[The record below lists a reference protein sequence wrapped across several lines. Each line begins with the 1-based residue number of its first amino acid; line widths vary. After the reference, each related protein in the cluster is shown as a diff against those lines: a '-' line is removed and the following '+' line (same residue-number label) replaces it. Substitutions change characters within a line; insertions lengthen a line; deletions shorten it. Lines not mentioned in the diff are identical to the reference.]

1 MGQNNRTSWFIDSEG
16 PNEDAVKLGFA
27 WLHELGE
34 QHEDKHDSVLA
45 INTKRPLDNVI
56 SDVIG
61 EQAAKSLDK
70 KEPVQLGE
78 VEIQL
83 MTKRIDP
90 SGWQRGPV
98 LAIYPD
104 KDLLDKIDGMY
115 GVTDV
120 LVVPWSKDEAQY
132 WIDTWGA
139 SALRSDESG
148 DAPEIAD
155 PVAKEAV
162 DTLDA
167 LVNTST
173 GITHSSDRST
183 CIEIFKTLH
192 NEGIEFDPETVRAW
206 LVAEKGW
213 EPDYADDVKEVAE
226 GVQAGKRFQY
236 GRGGLAD
243 DIFDQWQEQA
253 DGDAQ

>member
-1 MGQNNRTSWFIDSEG
+1 MSQEDRSAAFIDTEG
-16 PNEDAVKLGFA
+16 PDEDAIEFA
-27 WLHELGE
+27 LAWVHQLGE
-34 QHEDKHDSVLA
+34 QDEGKQDAVLA
-45 INTKRPLDNVI
+45 VNTKRQLEGVF
-56 SDVIG
+56 SDVVG
-61 EQAAKSLDK
+61 ESAANALSK
-70 KEPVQLGE
+70 KQPVQVGE
-78 VEIQL
+78 AELHL

-90 SGWQRGPV
+90 SGWHRGPV
-98 LAIYPD
+98 LALYPD
-104 KDLLDKIDGMY
+104 EDLLNKIDGMR

-120 LVVPWSKDEAQY
+120 LVVPWSKDTVQF

-139 SALRSDESG
+139 SALQSDASG
-148 DAPEIAD
+148 DQPEIDD
-155 PVAKEAV
+155 PLAKEAV

-192 NEGIEFDPETVRAW
+192 SNGISFDPETVRAW

-213 EPDYADDVKEVAE
+213 DPDYADDVKEVAE
-226 GVQAGKRFQY
+226 GVQEGKRFQY

-243 DIFDQWQEQA
+243 DILEQWQEQA
-253 DGDAQ
+253 END

>member
-1 MGQNNRTSWFIDSEG
+1 MSQEDRSTAFIDTEG
-16 PNEDAVKLGFA
+16 PDEEAIELGLA
-27 WLHELGE
+27 WVHQLGE
-34 QHEDKHDSVLA
+34 QDKGKQNAVLA
-45 INTKRPLDNVI
+45 VNTKSQLEGVF

-61 EQAAKSLDK
+61 EAANSLSK
-70 KEPVQLGE
+70 KQPVQVGE
-78 VEIQL
+78 AELHL

-98 LAIYPD
+98 LALFPD
-104 KDLLDKIDGMY
+104 KDLLNKIDGMR

-120 LVVPWSKDEAQY
+120 LVVPWSKDTVQF

-139 SALRSDESG
+139 SALQSDASG
-148 DAPEIAD
+148 DQPEIDD

-183 CIEIFKTLH
+183 CIDIFKTLH
-192 NEGIEFDPETVRAW
+192 SNGISFDPETVRAW

-213 EPDYADDVKEVAE
+213 DPDYADDVKEITE

-236 GRGGLAD
+236 GLGGLAD

-253 DGDAQ
+253 DND

>member
-1 MGQNNRTSWFIDSEG
+1 MSQNDRTSWFIDSER
-16 PNEDAVKLGFA
+16 PNEEAVELAFA
-27 WLHELGE
+27 WVQQLGE
-34 QHEDKHDSVLA
+34 QHEEKRDAILA
-45 INTKRPLDNVI
+45 VNTKKQLDGVV
-56 SDVIG
+56 STVIG
-61 EQAAKSLDK
+61 DQAAKALNK
-70 KEPVQLGE
+70 KKPVGVGE

-90 SGWQRGPV
+90 SGWQSGPV
-98 LAIYPD
+98 FAIYPD

-120 LVVPWSKDEAQY
+120 LVVPWSKDTVQF

-139 SALRSDESG
+139 SALQSDASG
-148 DAPEIAD
+148 DAPEID
-155 PVAKEAV
+155 NPIAKEAV

-173 GITHSSDRST
+173 GITHSSDRAT

-192 NEGIEFDPETVRAW
+192 SNGISFDPEAIRAW

-213 EPDYADDVKEVAE
+213 DPDYADDVKEVAE
-226 GVQAGKRFQY
+226 GVQTGKRFQY
-236 GRGGLAD
+236 DSGRLSN
-243 DIFDQWQEQA
+243 DIMNQWK
-253 DGDAQ
+253 DAANVN